1 MDKSQGKSKKIEMVD
16 LLEVLA
22 RTKVVAKAAGD
33 FIRNERKGFDRDK
46 VEHKGLN
53 DLVSYVDK
61 ETEKLIVEGLR
72 QILPQAD
79 FITEEGTAARDGR
92 SYTWIIDPLDGTTN
106 FIHGLPVFSV
116 SIGLRYEEEIVLGVV
131 YEVNNDEMFY
141 AVKGQG
147 AYLNGERIRVSQAN
161 ALEESLIAT
170 GFPYSAFGRIDDY
183 LKVLRALMEKCHGLR
198 RLGSAAIDLCYVA
211 CGRVDGFFEYDLK
224 PYDVAAG
231 VIIVLEA
238 GGKVSDFKQG
248 NDYLFGGEVLATNN
262 HIHQSFDA
270 EIQKVW

>member
-1 MDKSQGKSKKIEMVD
+1 MVD
-16 LLEVLA
+16 LLEVLE

-61 ETEKLIVEGLR
+61 ETEKLIVAGLR
-72 QILPQAD
+72 EILPQAD
-79 FITEEGTAARDGR
+79 FITEEGTAARDGK

-106 FIHGLPVFSV
+106 FIHGLPIFSV
-116 SIGLRYEEEIVLGVV
+116 SIGLRYEEEIILGVV

-211 CGRVDGFFEYDLK
+211 CGRVDGFFEYNLK

-231 VIIVLEA
+231 AIIVLEA